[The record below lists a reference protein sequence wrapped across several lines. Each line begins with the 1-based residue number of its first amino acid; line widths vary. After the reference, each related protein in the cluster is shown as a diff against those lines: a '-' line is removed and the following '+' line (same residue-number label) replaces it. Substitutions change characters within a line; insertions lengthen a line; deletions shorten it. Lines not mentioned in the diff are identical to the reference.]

1 MAVRLMGSEI
11 KCFIYCLVQRYK
23 QTRYRYE
30 QPRGIKPTA
39 YLFRTP
45 KFCGLEEAESE
56 FWFHSP

>member
-1 MAVRLMGSEI
+1 MGGEI